1 MNKIET
7 GCSDMELIMDM
18 LNDEG
23 HGLHEDLIKEGKI
36 INDGSPNE
44 IIRSKIISDLFQ
56 ISITVFKE
64 NEYWRGLPMIS

>member
-23 HGLHEDLIKEGKI
+23 HGLHEDLIKEGNPPSYYEGK
-36 INDGSPNE
+36 
-44 IIRSKIISDLFQ
+44 
-56 ISITVFKE
+56 
-64 NEYWRGLPMIS
+64 